1 MQKNFKNV
9 AQILAFA
16 FEESSRQFIG
26 YSNTAAIMRLGEQRG
41 ASASTAPDDLTMQE
55 AKAQAVWILK
65 AADSALNDLEMAL
78 ITLKYGKSSPVVV
91 GAGQLVARE
100 YMNYPDYT
108 AELLLSNALEHDFT
122 GRKWNH
128 GSEEKEDWRNY
139 PAKTH
144 IAVVTGKH
152 RKTIAKWADEIK
164 TDIDKLMFASELILE
179 QEFQHRGLI
188 ETEEV
193 ELID

>member
-91 GAGQLVARE
+91 
-100 YMNYPDYT
+100 
-108 AELLLSNALEHDFT
+108 
-122 GRKWNH
+122 
-128 GSEEKEDWRNY
+128 
-139 PAKTH
+139 
-144 IAVVTGKH
+144 
-152 RKTIAKWADEIK
+152 
-164 TDIDKLMFASELILE
+164 LIW
-179 QEFQHRGLI
+179 
-188 ETEEV
+188 
-193 ELID
+193 

>member
-26 YSNTAAIMRLGEQRG
+26 YSNTAAIMRLGEQCG
-41 ASASTAPDDLTMQE
+41 ASASTSPDDLTMQE

-128 GSEEKEDWRNY
+128 GNEDKEDWRSY

-144 IAVVTGKH
+144 IAVVTGRH
-152 RKTIAKWADEIK
+152 RKTIAKWCDDMK
-164 TDIDKLMFASELILE
+164 TDVDKLMFASELILKK
-179 QEFQHRGLI
+179 EFERRGWLEKAKEI
-188 ETEEV
+188 A
-193 ELID
+193 

>member
-1 MQKNFKNV
+1 MREEYFKNV
-9 AQILAFA
+9 AHIMAFA
-16 FEESSRQFIG
+16 FEESGRQFIG
-26 YSNTAAIMRLGEQRG
+26 YSNTASIIRLGEQKG
-41 ASASTAPDDLTMQE
+41 AAASTCPDDLTMQE
-55 AKAQAVWILK
+55 AKAMAVWILK
-65 AADSALNDLEMAL
+65 AANSALTDLEMAL
-78 ITLKYGKSSPVVV
+78 MTLKYGKASPIVV

-128 GSEEKEDWRNY
+128 GNEDKEDWRSY

-152 RKTIAKWADEIK
+152 RKTIAKWADDIK
-164 TDIDKLMFASELILE
+164 TDMDKVMFAAEVVLE
-179 QEFQHRGLI
+179 REFKLKKWL
-188 ETEEV
+188 ECEEEV
-193 ELID
+193 A

>member
-1 MQKNFKNV
+1 MRKNFKNV
-9 AQILAFA
+9 AQIMAFA
-16 FEESSRQFIG
+16 FEESGRQFIG
-26 YSNTAAIMRLGEQRG
+26 YSNTASIMRLGEQRG

-128 GSEEKEDWRNY
+128 GGEDKEDWRNY

-152 RKTIAKWADEIK
+152 RKTIAKWCDDMK
-164 TDIDKLMFASELILE
+164 TDVDKLMFASELILKK
-179 QEFQHRGLI
+179 EFERRGWLEKAKEI
-188 ETEEV
+188 A
-193 ELID
+193 